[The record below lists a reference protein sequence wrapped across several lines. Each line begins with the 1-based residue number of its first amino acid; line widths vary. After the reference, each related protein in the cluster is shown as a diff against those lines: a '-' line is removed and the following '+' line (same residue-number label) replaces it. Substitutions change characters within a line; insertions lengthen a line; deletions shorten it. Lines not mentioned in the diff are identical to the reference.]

1 MGVGGMFSSVVG
13 AFLTQYYHPKYTFLI
28 YSLYG
33 LVVMYLGFYLS
44 DESDSEKE
52 DKGDAKDKIDGK
64 ISDEKVEGFMDKFKD
79 SLNQIKQALEMPE
92 IYLSLSFYILSALC

>member
-1 MGVGGMFSSVVG
+1 MFSSVVG

-44 DESDSEKE
+44 DVNESEKE
-52 DKGDAKDKIDGK
+52 GTGNGEDKIVAKKTDGK
-64 ISDEKVEGFMDKFKD
+64 VDGFVDKFTD
-79 SLNQIKQALEMPE
+79 SLNQIKQALTMPE
-92 IYLSLSFYILSALC
+92 IYLSLSFYVLSALCQP